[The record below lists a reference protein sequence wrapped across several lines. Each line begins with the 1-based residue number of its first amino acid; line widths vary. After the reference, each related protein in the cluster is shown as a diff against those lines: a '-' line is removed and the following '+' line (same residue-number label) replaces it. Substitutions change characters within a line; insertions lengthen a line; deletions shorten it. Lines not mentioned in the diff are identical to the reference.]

1 MKKFYVSVVKVSPNI
16 LQINHMGLLIKRKL
30 FFRHIS
36 KMRGKYIDT
45 VCSRFKV
52 MNIYAGMQFA
62 WH

>member
-45 VCSRFKV
+45 VC
-52 MNIYAGMQFA
+52 
-62 WH
+62 